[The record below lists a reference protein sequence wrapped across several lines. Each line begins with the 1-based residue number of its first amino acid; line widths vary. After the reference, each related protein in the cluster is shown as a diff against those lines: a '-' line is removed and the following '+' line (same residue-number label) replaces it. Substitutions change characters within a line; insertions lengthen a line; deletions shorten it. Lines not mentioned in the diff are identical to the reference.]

1 METITLDRYI
11 KLVEEIDPLRT
22 YGKVVEITGIII
34 KATGLRV
41 SIGEACKIYGD
52 DGSIID
58 AEVVGFKDGKV
69 LLMAVGDL
77 QWIKPGSPVY
87 PAGRNLFVRVSEKMI
102 GRIINALGK
111 PIDGKGP
118 IEGDIFPITGEL
130 INPLKRQRITEPLD
144 LGIRAING
152 LLTCGKGQRMGII
165 AGTGVGKSV
174 LLGMIARYTEADL
187 SIIGLIG
194 ERNREVREFI
204 ERDLGEEGLKKSVV
218 VVCTAQEPPLA
229 KVRAAFTVTAIAEY
243 FRNRLGRDVLLMVD
257 SLTRV
262 AMAQREVGL
271 AVGEPPTTKGYTPSV
286 FTLLPNLLERAGTSS
301 GQGSVTGLYTVL
313 VEGDDLADPIAD
325 AAMSVLDGHIILSRE
340 LAMMGQYP
348 AIDVLRSVSRVMN
361 DIVEE
366 RHRKLA
372 MEFIEVLSTYRKYED
387 MISIGAYKEGSNMAV
402 DRAIRMIDK
411 LKAYLRQ
418 PINDR
423 RDLADSV
430 HALSL
435 IFDEEKIKGDEQ

>member
-1 METITLDRYI
+1 MSITLDRYI
-11 KLVEEIDPLRT
+11 DMVDEIEPLRV

-52 DGSIID
+52 NGMVID
-58 AEVVGFKDGKV
+58 AEVVGFKDGRV

-87 PAGRNLFVRVSEKMI
+87 PAGRNLYVRVSEGLV
-102 GRIINALGK
+102 GRIINALGR

-118 IEGDIFPITGEL
+118 VEGDIFPITGEM
-130 INPLKRQRITEPLD
+130 INPLKRRRITEPLD

-174 LLGMIARYTEADL
+174 LLGMIARYTEADV

-262 AMAQREVGL
+262 AMAQREIGL

-286 FTLLPNLLERAGTSS
+286 FTLLPNLLERAGTAS
-301 GQGSVTGLYTVL
+301 GSGSITGLYTVL

-340 LAMMGQYP
+340 LAMAGQYP

-361 DIVEE
+361 DIVDEK
-366 RHRKLA
+366 HRKLA

-387 MISIGAYKEGSNMAV
+387 MISIGAYKEGSNRAV
-402 DRAIRMIDK
+402 DRAIRMINK
-411 LKAYLRQ
+411 LRAYLRQ
-418 PINDR
+418 SINDR
-423 RDLADSV
+423 RDMADSL

-435 IFDEEKIKGDEQ
+435 LFDEQEMKGDNR

>member
-1 METITLDRYI
+1 MENITLDKYI
-11 KLVEEIDPLRT
+11 KLVEEIEPLRI

-52 DGSIID
+52 DGSVID

-87 PAGRNLFVRVSEKMI
+87 PVGRNLFVRVSDKMI

-174 LLGMIARYTEADL
+174 LLGMIARYTEADV

-301 GQGSVTGLYTVL
+301 WQGSITGLYTVL

-361 DIVEE
+361 DIVDE

-372 MEFIEVLSTYRKYED
+372 LEFIEVLSTYRKYED
-387 MISIGAYKEGSNMAV
+387 MISIGAYKEGSNKAV

-435 IFDEEKIKGDEQ
+435 LFDEEQIKGDDQ

>member
-11 KLVEEIDPLRT
+11 KVVEEIDPLRI

-52 DGSIID
+52 DGSVID

-87 PAGRNLFVRVSEKMI
+87 PVGRNLFVRVSEKMI

-301 GQGSVTGLYTVL
+301 GQGSITGLYTVL

-361 DIVEE
+361 DIVDE

-387 MISIGAYKEGSNMAV
+387 MISIGAYKEGSNKAV

-411 LKAYLRQ
+411 LKVYLRQ

-435 IFDEEKIKGDEQ
+435 LFDEENIKGDEQ

>member
-1 METITLDRYI
+1 
-11 KLVEEIDPLRT
+11 
-22 YGKVVEITGIII
+22 
-34 KATGLRV
+34 
-41 SIGEACKIYGD
+41 
-52 DGSIID
+52 
-58 AEVVGFKDGKV
+58 
-69 LLMAVGDL
+69 
-77 QWIKPGSPVY
+77 
-87 PAGRNLFVRVSEKMI
+87 
-102 GRIINALGK
+102 
-111 PIDGKGP
+111 
-118 IEGDIFPITGEL
+118 
-130 INPLKRQRITEPLD
+130 
-144 LGIRAING
+144 
-152 LLTCGKGQRMGII
+152 MGII

-301 GQGSVTGLYTVL
+301 GQGSITGLYTVL

-361 DIVEE
+361 DIVDE

-387 MISIGAYKEGSNMAV
+387 MISIGAYKEGSNKAV

-411 LKAYLRQ
+411 LKVYLRQ

-435 IFDEEKIKGDEQ
+435 LFDEENIKGDEQ